1 MDIEHIV
8 HETKSKKV
16 GIKIYRLMK
25 WNDAKG
31 SAYIICITWPVSY
44 NLWAKPQTRLT
55 NNNWRQNV

>member
-25 WNDAKG
+25 
-31 SAYIICITWPVSY
+31 
-44 NLWAKPQTRLT
+44 
-55 NNNWRQNV
+55 